1 MLKPH
6 THTFFEEK
14 RFELDNNITH
24 KYGKTLPSSVNRKK
38 FSFPLIPMNAL
49 DAAAVAA
56 MWEKYERS
64 KSIIHQLP
72 EENSIPQLLFRFS
85 PTDIDGQAS
94 KQTSSLVV
102 LRKQNDLHNKKVLLI
117 TTCDL
122 F

>member
-1 MLKPH
+1 
-6 THTFFEEK
+6 
-14 RFELDNNITH
+14 
-24 KYGKTLPSSVNRKK
+24 
-38 FSFPLIPMNAL
+38 MNAL